1 MWWCCSIL
9 LKLSFSTI
17 VRANVIY
24 PVYIEWVQIWTSC
37 SPYIHLK
44 LPLNFTWFRHHLDPE
59 FHMLQNLYLKQDHI
73 LKLLYCIIIMKR
85 SQINCHKN
93 LAYRLMCA
101 HYMWAALYDGNIPS
115 IIKSNK
121 SHAREPWRHR
131 SRTSSH
137 AATFYN
143 HSPQS
148 QIASMQLEVPW
159 TGRQYGAKR
168 LLSLWLDIRAVCNGI
183 TSHVGT
189 LLAAASFIVNMTRE

>member
-1 MWWCCSIL
+1 MVLLYNLKVIVFNNSQGKCYRSSIYRMGTDLNRL
-9 LKLSFSTI
+9 LTI
-17 VRANVIY
+17 HPFEA
-24 PVYIEWVQIWTSC
+24 S
-37 SPYIHLK
+37 
-44 LPLNFTWFRHHLDPE
+44 LNFTWFRHHLDPE
-59 FHMLQNLYLKQDHI
+59 FHMLHNLCLIQDHI
-73 LKLLYCIIIMKR
+73 LKLLYCIIIIKK

-93 LAYRLMCA
+93 LAYRLICA
-101 HYMWAALYDGNIPS
+101 HYMWTALYDGNIPS

-121 SHAREPWRHR
+121 SHAHEPWRHR

-137 AATFYN
+137 AATFHN

-159 TGRQYGAKR
+159 TDRQYGAKR
-168 LLSLWLDIRAVCNGI
+168 LLSLWLGIRAVRNGI